1 MKYYEEKEGISIIR
15 NGQKLSILPVSEKII
30 RITCI
35 PVNLT
40 TEEKFSIVREE
51 VKEKGFSQWKVEQA
65 DYGLLLKT
73 SLISVA
79 YHEDNGNLSFSEI
92 SGEKYW
98 RRMRNIPESSF
109 LRV

>member
-51 VKEKGFSQWKVEQA
+51 VKEK
-65 DYGLLLKT
+65 
-73 SLISVA
+73 
-79 YHEDNGNLSFSEI
+79 
-92 SGEKYW
+92 
-98 RRMRNIPESSF
+98 
-109 LRV
+109 